1 MCALACR
8 RDWFT
13 SRNLLIVARRD
24 VLVSDFAAGELA
36 RRTGKIIKQSKKLEV
51 PDTRGRHKLRIAIKK
66 VRYACEFFE
75 SVYEGRKV
83 ERRRKV
89 FTTTFEGIQSGL
101 SRLNDMQVHCRLAHR
116 FAHSRSGVPNQTE
129 KAFAIG
135 LLTSREHAEA
145 AAVLADA
152 VKAARKISDTKP
164 FWHWD
169 DWKIGKR
176 HSA

>member
-1 MCALACR
+1 MRTISRAAAGPPSRGPRARSKVNATESSCLSARSGLPG
-8 RDWFT
+8 DWFT

-89 FTTTFEGIQSGL
+89 FTTTLKGIQSGL
-101 SRLNDMQVHCRLAHR
+101 SRLNDMQVHCRLR
-116 FAHSRSGVPNQTE
+116 TD
-129 KAFAIG
+129 
-135 LLTSREHAEA
+135 LLTPGAEF
-145 AAVLADA
+145 
-152 VKAARKISDTKP
+152 RTRQ
-164 FWHWD
+164 
-169 DWKIGKR
+169 KR
-176 HSA
+176 HSPLDC

>member
-1 MCALACR
+1 MRALACR
-8 RDWFT
+8 GDWFT

-51 PDTRGRHKLRIAIKK
+51 PDTRGRHKLRIAI
-66 VRYACEFFE
+66 
-75 SVYEGRKV
+75 
-83 ERRRKV
+83 RKV
-89 FTTTFEGIQSGL
+89 FTTTLKGIQSGL

-152 VKAARKISDTKP
+152 VKAARKISDIKP
-164 FWHWD
+164 F
-169 DWKIGKR
+169 
-176 HSA
+176 

>member
-1 MCALACR
+1 MACR

-66 VRYACEFFE
+66 VRYPCEFFE

-101 SRLNDMQVHCRLAHR
+101 SRLNDMQVHCKLAHR
-116 FAHSRSGVPNQTE
+116 FAHSRSGVPEPDRKGIRHWIADEQR
-129 KAFAIG
+129 ARRGGGGPGRCSQGCAQDIGYQAI
-135 LLTSREHAEA
+135 LTLRRLEE
-145 AAVLADA
+145 
-152 VKAARKISDTKP
+152 R
-164 FWHWD
+164 
-169 DWKIGKR
+169 KR
-176 HSA
+176 HSD